1 MDTDNIKCSYSEL
14 YPLEKL
20 IPNPR
25 NDNQHT
31 EKHAQLLAKVMSA
44 RGVRHPIIV
53 SKNSGFIVAGHLRL
67 LAAKLNN
74 YESYPVDIQE
84 FDNEAEEYAF
94 LSSDNNVARY
104 AEFDQ
109 AKFLTNLEEL
119 DYTLEEL
126 DFEDLGLLDF
136 KLPTL
141 DIVGETDDDAVP
153 EVTHDPV
160 TKRGDVWLLGDHRV
174 MCGDSTMIDDVEKLM
189 NGDKAAMVFTDPP
202 YGISYQSNY
211 RKEKFDE
218 LKNDDKILSDFIP
231 LAAQFSTGWFIM
243 FFGWQRIGEWIGAVE
258 CLGKMT
264 NILIWKKHAAMG
276 DLTGQFSPNYELAF
290 AFNRGAKLREG
301 TRKSAIIEQSIESAA
316 GFEHPTTKPVKLMT
330 DIFDGVPDGSVL
342 DTFLGSGSTLIAC
355 EKTKRKCYG
364 MELDEHYAD
373 IIVERWQKYT
383 GKEATLESD
392 GKRYNESR

>member
-136 KLPTL
+136 KLPDFEPVGL
-141 DIVGETDDDAVP
+141 DEQGKLDE
-153 EVTHDPV
+153 
-160 TKRGDVWLLGDHRV
+160 LLIEIRECPH
-174 MCGDSTMIDDVEKLM
+174 C
-189 NGDKAAMVFTDPP
+189 
-202 YGISYQSNY
+202 
-211 RKEKFDE
+211 KEKFE
-218 LKNDDKILSDFIP
+218 TKQAKIID
-231 LAAQFSTGWFIM
+231 
-243 FFGWQRIGEWIGAVE
+243 
-258 CLGKMT
+258 
-264 NILIWKKHAAMG
+264 
-276 DLTGQFSPNYELAF
+276 
-290 AFNRGAKLREG
+290 
-301 TRKSAIIEQSIESAA
+301 
-316 GFEHPTTKPVKLMT
+316 
-330 DIFDGVPDGSVL
+330 
-342 DTFLGSGSTLIAC
+342 
-355 EKTKRKCYG
+355 
-364 MELDEHYAD
+364 
-373 IIVERWQKYT
+373 
-383 GKEATLESD
+383 
-392 GKRYNESR
+392 